1 MGLWSAIRRQMGV
14 LSSARGNGMA
24 EVTALQRK
32 RPMILLGG
40 GMFELGQ
47 MASGRVEPALKT
59 LAQVKTST
67 LVGCPF

>member
-1 MGLWSAIRRQMGV
+1 MGLWSAIRRQMRV
-14 LSSARGNGMA
+14 LSGARGTGMD
-24 EVTALQRK
+24 EVMALQRQ

-47 MASGRVEPALKT
+47 LASGRVAPALKT
-59 LAQVKTST
+59 LAQVKTSA